1 MYMYNEIISCLVD
14 VGIQIDTTKDD
25 IDLTEYNLDSFVFMG
40 FIVSV
45 ENKFNIVV
53 PDEYLVYDNFRSL
66 KGFTQLVADLMH

>member
-1 MYMYNEIISCLVD
+1 MYNEIISCLVD
-14 VGIQIDTTKDD
+14 VGIQIDTTKED

>member
-1 MYMYNEIISCLVD
+1 MYNEIISCLVD